1 MMKTFLS
8 KNLIWLVIIAAII
21 SIAAFYIALTRSDDT
36 SVVAAVGDE
45 KITKAELY
53 DTLVKYYGAETLENM
68 IVDKIIEAETKKADV
83 NITDAEIQMEMDRI
97 IEAYGGQEAFDQQMT
112 LSGTTAETLKADIA
126 SYLNT
131 LKLLE
136 PRITVT
142 DEEINT
148 YFEDNKDYFAQ
159 PEQVEASHIL
169 VDDEATANEL
179 KAQLDDGKDFAEL
192 AAKYSTDASNA
203 QSGGELGFFGKG
215 DMVEPF
221 EAAAF
226 AMKINEISDPV
237 KTEFGY
243 HIIKITNIREAQE
256 ASLEDNRA
264 EIEEILKNEKL
275 NTEYSSWLTEK
286 QGEYDIY
293 NSLKQ

>member
-1 MMKTFLS
+1 MKTFLS

-21 SIAAFYIALTRSDDT
+21 SIAALCIALTGSDDT
-36 SVVAAVGDE
+36 SVVASVGDE
-45 KITKAELY
+45 NITKAELY
-53 DTLVKYYGAETLENM
+53 DKLVEYYGAETLETM
-68 IVDKIIEAETKKADV
+68 IVDKIIEAETKKVDV
-83 NITDAEIQMEMDRI
+83 NITDAEIQKEMDGI
-97 IEAYGGQEAFDQQMT
+97 MDAYGGKEAFDQQMEQ
-112 LSGTTAETLKADIA
+112 SGTTAEDLKADIVT
-126 SYLNT
+126 YLKT

-136 PRITVT
+136 PRIAVT
-142 DEEINT
+142 EEEINA
-148 YFEDNKDYFAQ
+148 YFEENKDSFSKS
-159 PEQVEASHIL
+159 EQLEASHIL
-169 VDDEATANEL
+169 VDDEATANEV
-179 KAQLDDGKDFAEL
+179 KAQLDNGKDFAEL

-226 AMKINEISDPV
+226 SMKINEISDPV

-243 HIIKITNIREAQE
+243 HIIKVTNRQEAQE
-256 ASLEDNRA
+256 ASLEASRA
-264 EIEEILKNEKL
+264 EIEETLKNEKL

-286 QGEYDIY
+286 QEEYSIY